1 MIQNPITFV
10 ISNNGTILGGQRDV
24 IRALSNYTS
33 KIYVVAPF
41 ESVSISV
48 SYLIYNLKRQ
58 TIEQVLAP
66 TSLTGK
72 DLLSTNDEQ
81 YQTAANWSVWEVNI
95 SQRALHRIAKYRA
108 GRIGVTFNVT
118 TISQPTQALSFINYF
133 ARTQSEDLPISGS
146 NIGDYYISRS
156 YNFTSARVA
165 NETFTYNDYAY
176 WNGTAWKK
184 GKNIATVVTTE
195 NTDLAVD
202 GSLLDTQPDD
212 ITQNQELI
220 NSIDSLISD
229 VSDLTSDLNAHI
241 GNTSDPHEI
250 QASQV
255 EASYRSSATSS
266 QAALNSISQEIDN
279 VTGGTTNITYDPA
292 QDDIITSTTVAG
304 ALGEL
309 DQSLH
314 DHKTNTS
321 NPHSV
326 TGSQVNTTFNSTQVT
341 VESAL
346 STLQATKVNKNPDT
360 ITDVSQTDKVYV
372 NDGTEKL
379 ITVGNLKNAIYE
391 DLVSFGYIIFSS
403 KDSNGLPDVSN
414 PLPNR
419 IYLYDI
425 TDVGN
430 DGYEEWL
437 YVESG
442 WERIGTTALDL
453 TNYYT
458 KTQTDA
464 LHETALRKQIYPN
477 TKNTSGSV
485 IPKGAVVQFAG
496 SQGDHLLIKQAVAS
510 EIIAQPELF
519 MGLAEN
525 DIANNAFGNV
535 VWFGNIIEYNAYKD
549 DNGTNLWPNG
559 TILYFDSS
567 TGGLTEVRPD
577 GLLIV
582 VAAVEKAASSE
593 NAENGILMVRVHKG
607 QNIADISG
615 IDTDGV
621 VNGDVLQ
628 YNSTTENFEA
638 AKMKGVYFD
647 NDLPAEADRF
657 NNLVY
662 FDEEE

>member
-1 MIQNPITFV
+1 MVQNPITFV
-10 ISNNGTILGGQRDV
+10 INNTGTILGGQRDK

-41 ESVSISV
+41 ENVSISV
-48 SYLIYNLKRQ
+48 SYLIYDLKRQ
-58 TIEQVLAP
+58 TIEQYLSP
-66 TSLTGK
+66 TALTGK
-72 DLLSTNDEQ
+72 DLLATNDAQ
-81 YQTAANWSVWEVNI
+81 YQTAANWSVWETNI

-108 GRIGVTFNVT
+108 GRIGVTFN
-118 TISQPTQALSFINYF
+118 IESINQPTQALTFIDYF
-133 ARTQSEDLPISGS
+133 ARSQSEDLPASGTS
-146 NIGDYYISRS
+146 TGDYYISRS

-165 NETFTYNDYAY
+165 NETFSYNDYAY
-176 WNGTAWKK
+176 WDGTAWKK
-184 GKNIATVVTTE
+184 GKNITEVATTE

-202 GSLLDTQPDD
+202 GSLLDTTPED
-212 ITQNQELI
+212 ITENQELI
-220 NSIDSLISD
+220 NKINSLLSD
-229 VSDLTSDLNAHI
+229 VSDLTSDLTAHI

-250 QASQV
+250 QANQV
-255 EASYRSSATSS
+255 EASYRSSATST
-266 QAALNSISQEIDN
+266 QAALNSVSQEIDN
-279 VTGGTTNITYDPA
+279 ITAGSTNITYDPS
-292 QDDIITSTTVAG
+292 QDDIINATTVSG

-314 DHKTNTS
+314 DHKTNTN

-346 STLQATKVNKNPDT
+346 STLQATKVNKTPDT
-360 ITDVSQTDKVYV
+360 ITDIQQTDKVYV
-372 NDGTEKL
+372 NDGSEKL
-379 ITVGNLKNAIYE
+379 ITVGNLKTAIYE

-414 PLPNR
+414 PKPNR

-437 YVESG
+437 YVENG

-453 TNYYT
+453 QNYYT
-458 KTQTDA
+458 KAQTDA
-464 LHETALRKQIYPN
+464 LHEIALRKQIYPN

-496 SQGDHLLIKQAVAS
+496 SQGSFILIKQAVAS

-535 VWFGNIIEYNAYKD
+535 VWFGNIIEYNAWKD
-549 DNGTNLWPNG
+549 DNGTNLWTNG
-559 TILYFDSS
+559 TILYFDTT

-582 VAAVEKAASSE
+582 VAAVEKAASAE
-593 NAENGILMVRVHKG
+593 NAENGILLVRVHKG

-615 IDTDGV
+615 IDTTGV
-621 VNGDVLQ
+621 VNNDILQ
-628 YNSTTENFEA
+628 YNSTTQNFEA
-638 AKMKGVYFD
+638 AKIKGVYFD
-647 NDLPAEADRF
+647 NDLPAEADRHT
-657 NNLVY
+657 NLVY

>member
-1 MIQNPITFV
+1 M
-10 ISNNGTILGGQRDV
+10 
-24 IRALSNYTS
+24 
-33 KIYVVAPF
+33 
-41 ESVSISV
+41 
-48 SYLIYNLKRQ
+48 
-58 TIEQVLAP
+58 
-66 TSLTGK
+66 
-72 DLLSTNDEQ
+72 
-81 YQTAANWSVWEVNI
+81 
-95 SQRALHRIAKYRA
+95 
-108 GRIGVTFNVT
+108 
-118 TISQPTQALSFINYF
+118 
-133 ARTQSEDLPISGS
+133 
-146 NIGDYYISRS
+146 
-156 YNFTSARVA
+156 
-165 NETFTYNDYAY
+165 
-176 WNGTAWKK
+176 
-184 GKNIATVVTTE
+184 
-195 NTDLAVD
+195 
-202 GSLLDTQPDD
+202 LDTQPDD

-241 GNTSDPHEI
+241 GNTNDPHEI
-250 QASQV
+250 QANQV
-255 EASYRSSATSS
+255 EASYRSSATNS

-309 DQSLH
+309 DQSLQ

-346 STLQATKVNKNPDT
+346 STLQSTKVNKNPDT
-360 ITDVSQTDKVYV
+360 ITDVSQTDKVYI

-458 KTQTDA
+458 KAQTDA
-464 LHETALRKQIYPN
+464 LHEIALRKQIYPN

-510 EIIAQPELF
+510 EIVAQPELF

-607 QNIADISG
+607 QNVADISG

-621 VNGDVLQ
+621 ANLDVLQ
-628 YNSTTENFEA
+628 YNSTTQNFEP

-647 NDLPAEADRF
+647 NDLPAAADRHT
-657 NNLVY
+657 NLVY
-662 FDEEE
+662 FDEGE